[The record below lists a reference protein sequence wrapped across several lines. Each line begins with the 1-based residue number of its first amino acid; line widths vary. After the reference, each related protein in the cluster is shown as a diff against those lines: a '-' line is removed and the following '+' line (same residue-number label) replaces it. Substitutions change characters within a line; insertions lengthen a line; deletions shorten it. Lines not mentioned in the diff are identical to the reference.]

1 MLRNILVGLDGSEH
15 SASAM
20 ELCIRWSRQFDIL
33 LVGLGIVDEP
43 AIRSPAM
50 TPIGGNYYKELSDD
64 ARVEHSRKQVDQ
76 FLERFALRCT
86 EAKVSHKLLEVI
98 GDPCSQI
105 VLAAQQY
112 DLIALGQQTHFQ
124 FATQDTSDAFF
135 PTLLKNSPR
144 PVVVVPQK
152 LTDGKSVVIAYDGSL
167 QAARTLYA
175 FQASGLGQIGEVLI
189 ISIGT
194 DHVATVRDANCAVEF
209 LSFHGIKATP
219 LVLTPS
225 PSVADVILTQAKQL
239 DAQLVVIG
247 AYGQSTLREFFF
259 GSVTRNVL
267 RNTEVPLFLYH

>member
-1 MLRNILVGLDGSEH
+1 MLRNILVGVDGSEYSK
-15 SASAM
+15 SAL
-20 ELCIRWSRQFDIL
+20 EQCIRWSRQFDIL

-64 ARVEHSRKQVDQ
+64 ARVEHSRKQVKQ

-86 EAKVSHKLLEVI
+86 EAGVSYQLVEEV
-98 GDPCSQI
+98 GDPCSQF
-105 VLAAQQY
+105 VLAAQRY

-124 FATQDTSDAFF
+124 FATQDDPDAFF
-135 PTLLKNSPR
+135 PTLLKNAPR
-144 PVVVVPQK
+144 PVVTVPLK

-167 QAARTLYA
+167 QAARTLQA
-175 FQASGLGQIGEVLI
+175 FQASGLGQIGEVHI

-194 DHVATVRDANCAVEF
+194 DHVATVRDANRAVEF

-219 LVLTPS
+219 HNLSPS
-225 PSVADVILTQAKQL
+225 HSVADVILTQAKQL

-259 GSVTRNVL
+259 GSVTRSIL
-267 RNTEVPLFLYH
+267 RNAEVPLFVYH